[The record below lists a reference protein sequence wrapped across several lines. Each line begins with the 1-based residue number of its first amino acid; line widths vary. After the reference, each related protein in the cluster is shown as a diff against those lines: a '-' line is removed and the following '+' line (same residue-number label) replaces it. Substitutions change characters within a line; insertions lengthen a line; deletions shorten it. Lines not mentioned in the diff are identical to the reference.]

1 VKHPALSKINGV
13 QLSLRLV
20 QPEDAQYIHGLR
32 TDPTY
37 NGHLSTVTGTVEDQR
52 RWIEAYRTREAA
64 GSEYYFVI
72 ERKDGVRCGV
82 VRLYDITGDQFT
94 WGSWI
99 LDQNKPRKAALESAV
114 LSFGVG
120 FDTLGLDMANVDVRV
135 ENTHAEAF
143 YRRLGMTETHRTEQD
158 IFFVYSRAQFDA
170 TKDAYFSILKQENRN
185 A

>member
-1 VKHPALSKINGV
+1 MKHSALSRIDGI

-20 QPEDAQYIHGLR
+20 QPEDALYIHGLR

-52 RWIEAYRTREAA
+52 SWIEAYKTREAA

-82 VRLYDITGDQFT
+82 VRLYDITGGQFT

-99 LDQNKPRKAALESAV
+99 LDHNKPRKAALESAM
-114 LSFGVG
+114 LIYRYG
-120 FDTLGLDMANVDVRV
+120 FEVLGLSRSVFEVRREN
-135 ENTHAEAF
+135 ENTLAF
-143 YRRLGMTETHRTEQD
+143 HRRLKATQTHED
-158 IFFVYSRAQFDA
+158 EHEIFFVYSRAQFDA
-170 TKDAYFSILKQENRN
+170 TKDAYLSILKQENRN
-185 A
+185 G

>member
-1 VKHPALSKINGV
+1 MMAPALSRIGGI

-20 QPEDAQYIHGLR
+20 QPEDAAYIHGLR

-52 RWIEAYRTREAA
+52 SWIEAYKTRETA

-82 VRLYDITGDQFT
+82 VRLYDITDDQFT

-99 LDQNKPRKAALESAV
+99 LDHNKPRKAALESAWLIYRIAFEILGQSKACFEV
-114 LSFGVG
+114 NSENLNTLAFHRRFG
-120 FDTLGLDMANVDVRV
+120 A
-135 ENTHAEAF
+135 
-143 YRRLGMTETHRTEQD
+143 TETHRSEQD
-158 IFFVYSRAQFDA
+158 IFFVYSRAQFDES
-170 TKDAYFSILKQENRN
+170 KDAYFSIVKQEN
-185 A
+185 

>member
-1 VKHPALSKINGV
+1 MTPALSRIDGI

-20 QPEDAQYIHGLR
+20 QPEDAAYIHGLR

-37 NGHLSTVTGTVEDQR
+37 NGHLSTVIGTAEDQR
-52 RWIEAYRTREAA
+52 SWIESYKMREAA

-99 LDQNKPRKAALESAV
+99 LDHNKPRKAALESAT
-114 LSFGVG
+114 LIYRYG
-120 FDTLGLDMANVDVRV
+120 FEVLGLTRSLFDVRRNN
-135 ENTHAEAF
+135 EHTLAF
-143 YRRLGMTETHRTEQD
+143 HRRLNAAQTHEDDQN
-158 IFFVYSRAQFDA
+158 IYFVYSRAQFVADKLA
-170 TKDAYFSILKQENRN
+170 HMDVLNIGTYE
-185 A
+185 

>member
-1 VKHPALSKINGV
+1 MPPALSRIDGI

-20 QPEDAQYIHGLR
+20 QPEDAPYIHGLR

-37 NGHLSTVTGTVEDQR
+37 NSHLSAVTGTVEDQR
-52 RWIEAYRTREAA
+52 SWIEAYKTREAE

-72 ERKDGVRCGV
+72 ERKDGMRCGV

-99 LDQNKPRKAALESAV
+99 LDQNKSRKAALESAV
-114 LSFGVG
+114 LSFGAG
-120 FDTLGLDMANVDVRV
+120 FDTLGLDMANVDVR
-135 ENTHAEAF
+135 ETNTHAEAF

-158 IFFVYSRAQFDA
+158 IYFVYSRARFAA
-170 TKDAYFSILKQENRN
+170 TKDAYLSILEQENRN
-185 A
+185 G

>member
-1 VKHPALSKINGV
+1 MKHPALSKIDGV

-20 QPEDAQYIHGLR
+20 QPEDAPYIHGLR

-52 RWIEAYRTREAA
+52 SWIEAYKTREAA
-64 GSEYYFVI
+64 SSEYYFVI

-120 FDTLGLDMANVDVRV
+120 FETLGLDIANVDVR
-135 ENTHAEAF
+135 EKNTHAEAF
-143 YRRLGMTETHRTEQD
+143 YRRLCMIETHRTDQD

-170 TKDAYFSILKQENRN
+170 TKDAYLSILKQENRN
-185 A
+185 V

>member
-1 VKHPALSKINGV
+1 MKHPALSKIDGV

-20 QPEDAQYIHGLR
+20 RPEDAQYIHGLR

-52 RWIEAYRTREAA
+52 SWIEAYKTREAA

-82 VRLYDITGDQFT
+82 VRLYDIAGDQFT

-99 LDQNKPRKAALESAV
+99 LDHNKPRKAALESAV
-114 LSFGVG
+114 LSFGFG
-120 FDTLGLDMANVDVRV
+120 FDTIGLDIANIDVRKQ
-135 ENTHAEAF
+135 NTHAEAF
-143 YRRLGMTETHRTEQD
+143 YRRLGMTETYRTDED
-158 IFFVYSRAQFDA
+158 IFFIYSRAQFAANKLAHMDVLQSGSNN
-170 TKDAYFSILKQENRN
+170 D
-185 A
+185 

>member
-1 VKHPALSKINGV
+1 MKHPALSKIDGV

-52 RWIEAYRTREAA
+52 SWIEAYKTREAA

-82 VRLYDITGDQFT
+82 VRLYDVSGGQFT

-99 LDQNKPRKAALESAV
+99 LEHNKPRKAALESA
-114 LSFGVG
+114 LLIYRYG
-120 FDTLGLDMANVDVRV
+120 FEVLGLLRSVFDVRRGN
-135 ENTHAEAF
+135 EHTLAF
-143 YRRLGMTETHRTEQD
+143 HRRLKATQTHEDDQN
-158 IFFVYSRAQFDA
+158 IYFVYSREQFVADKLA
-170 TKDAYFSILKQENRN
+170 HMDVLQSGNN
-185 A
+185 ND

>member
-1 VKHPALSKINGV
+1 MKHPALSKIDGV

-52 RWIEAYRTREAA
+52 SWIEAYKTREAA

-72 ERKDGVRCGV
+72 ERKDGMRCGV

-99 LDQNKPRKAALESAV
+99 LDHNKPRKAALESAV

-120 FDTLGLDMANVDVRV
+120 FHTLGLDMANVDVRV
-135 ENTHAEAF
+135 ENIHAKAF
-143 YRRLGMTETHRTEQD
+143 YRRFGMTGTHRTERD

-170 TKDAYFSILKQENRN
+170 TKDACLLYTSPSPRD
-185 A
+185 

>member
-1 VKHPALSKINGV
+1 MKHPALSKIDGV

-20 QPEDAQYIHGLR
+20 QAEDAPYIHGLR

-37 NGHLSTVTGTVEDQR
+37 NGHLSTVTGKVEDQR
-52 RWIEAYRTREAA
+52 SWIEAYKTREAA

-82 VRLYDITGDQFT
+82 VRLYDITDEQFT

-99 LDQNKPRKAALESAV
+99 LDQNKPRTAALESAV

-120 FDTLGLDMANVDVRV
+120 FETLGLEIANVDVR
-135 ENTHAEAF
+135 EKNTHAEAF
-143 YRRLGMTETHRTEQD
+143 YRRLGMIETHRADQD
-158 IFFVYSRAQFDA
+158 IFFVYSRAQFAADKLA
-170 TKDAYFSILKQENRN
+170 HIDVLQSGNN
-185 A
+185 ND

>member
-1 VKHPALSKINGV
+1 MKHATVSQIDGV

-20 QPEDAQYIHGLR
+20 QPEDAPYTHALR

-52 RWIEAYRTREAA
+52 SWIEAYKTREAA

-72 ERKDGVRCGV
+72 ERKDEVRCGV

-99 LDQNKPRKAALESAV
+99 LDQNKPRKAALESAMLV
-114 LSFGVG
+114 YRYG
-120 FDTLGLDMANVDVRV
+120 FEVLGLSRSVFEVRREN
-135 ENTHAEAF
+135 ENTLAF
-143 YRRLGMTETHRTEQD
+143 HRRLKATQTHEDDRNVY
-158 IFFVYSRAQFDA
+158 FVYSRTQFAA
-170 TKDAYFSILKQENRN
+170 TKDEYLSILKQDNRN
-185 A
+185 G